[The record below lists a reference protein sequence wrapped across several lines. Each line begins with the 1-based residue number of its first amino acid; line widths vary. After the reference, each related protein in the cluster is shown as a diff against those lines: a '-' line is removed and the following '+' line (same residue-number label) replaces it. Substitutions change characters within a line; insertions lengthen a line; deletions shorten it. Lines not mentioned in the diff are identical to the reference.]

1 MESKKR
7 KSPEISLKLEIIEDY
22 NNKATP
28 TELSRKYGLAASTIS
43 TIFKNQEAIKK
54 ASESMRDIK
63 KAKRLREP
71 EYKELEKNMD
81 MWFRDT
87 KTHNSITL
95 DGPLIQ
101 AQALKI
107 ATVLQKPDFKASS
120 GWLNNLLKR
129 HNCRKSQSRSFVVA
143 RVHCKGVASNFFRSI
158 LNYVVCLFKHIL
170 KKNHSTG
177 PDDAGL
183 DTKFMSNS

>member
-7 KSPEISLKLEIIEDY
+7 KGPEISLKLEIIVDY

-28 TELSRKYGLAASTIS
+28 TELSRKYGLAPSTIS
-43 TIFKNQEAIKK
+43 TIVKNQEAIKK

-71 EYKELEKNMD
+71 EYKELEKYLD

-87 KTHNSITL
+87 KAHNSITL

-107 ATVLQKPDFKASS
+107 VTMLQKPDFKASS
-120 GWLNNLLKR
+120 GWLNKYNLEDSLPESYPSGKKPSFQDAFLKLLI
-129 HNCRKSQSRSFVVA
+129 K
-143 RVHCKGVASNFFRSI
+143 K
-158 LNYVVCLFKHIL
+158 VCG
-170 KKNHSTG
+170 KKN
-177 PDDAGL
+177 L
-183 DTKFMSNS
+183 SNTMQNYLIKNSDVGY